1 MRRPPL
7 RLGILLITGVLLFGA
22 CNGSKVFQSSDKSI
36 TTNIQAKLFSDPVLK
51 TRDIRVDSQNGIVT
65 LTGSVNTDLER
76 AAVERIASQE
86 DGVRKVVNILSVTS
100 ETAAPPIEG
109 AENADSALPPPPIA
123 SPLRTATQQPRQE
136 KPRHTHLSKPDNNQQ
151 VDASTELKAD
161 TDSVAPDAAQPAPP
175 PVPAPPAAVAPPAP
189 AQVATASAPAA
200 PPPVPAPK
208 PQPHVTIS
216 AGTVVTI
223 RMADSVDSSRN
234 HPGDE
239 FAASV
244 DAPIVV
250 DGREVVSR
258 GAEAR
263 VRLVNA
269 KTAGTMTGQSQLQL
283 ELISLIINGIP
294 YATQSGHY
302 EKHGA
307 SRGTRTAETVG
318 GGAVLGALIGG
329 ILGHGKGAA
338 IGSVAGAGAG
348 TAVQISTKG
357 QQVKVPAETKI
368 DFTLK
373 DPVTVTITD

>member
-1 MRRPPL
+1 MVM
-7 RLGILLITGVLLFGA
+7 GVLLLGA
-22 CNGSKVFQSSDKSI
+22 CNGSKLFQSSDKSI
-36 TTNIQAKLFSDPVLK
+36 TTNIQAKLFSDPALK
-51 TRDIRVDSQNGIVT
+51 SRDIRVDSQNGIVT
-65 LTGSVNTDLER
+65 LTGSVDTDLER

-86 DGVRKVVNILSVTS
+86 DGVRRVVNILSVTS
-100 ETAAPPIEG
+100 ETAAPPIAPPVRTT
-109 AENADSALPPPPIA
+109 AE
-123 SPLRTATQQPRQE
+123 QPRPE
-136 KPRHTHLSKPDNNQQ
+136 KPRHARPAKPDNNQQ
-151 VDASTELKAD
+151 VDASAELKAY

-175 PVPAPPAAVAPPAP
+175 PAPAPPAAVAPPDP
-189 AQVATASAPAA
+189 AQVATAPAAAAPPAA
-200 PPPVPAPK
+200 PAPVPK

-223 RMADSVDSSRN
+223 RMADSIDSSRN
-234 HPGDE
+234 HPGDD

-250 DGREVVSR
+250 DGRELVSR

-263 VRLVNA
+263 VRLVQA
-269 KTAGTMTGQSQLQL
+269 KAAGTMTGQSELQL
-283 ELISLIINGIP
+283 ELQSLMINGVP
-294 YATQSGHY
+294 YETQSGFY
-302 EKHGA
+302 EQHGA

-348 TAVQISTKG
+348 TAVQASTKG

>member
-1 MRRPPL
+1 MV
-7 RLGILLITGVLLFGA
+7 TGVLLFGA
-22 CNGSKVFQSSDKSI
+22 CSGSKLFQSSDKSI

-51 TRDIRVDSQNGIVT
+51 SRDIRVDSQNGIVT

-86 DGVRKVVNILSVTS
+86 GGVRRVVNILSVTS
-100 ETAAPPIEG
+100 ETAAPPVEG
-109 AENADSALPPPPIA
+109 AQTANSVPSAPPIA
-123 SPLRTATQQPRQE
+123 PPLRTTAEPPRLE
-136 KPRHTHLSKPDNNQQ
+136 KPRHALAAKPDDNQQ
-151 VDASTELKAD
+151 VDASTELKAY
-161 TDSVAPDAAQPAPP
+161 TDSVASDAAQPAAPP
-175 PVPAPPAAVAPPAP
+175 APAPPAAVAPPAP
-189 AQVATASAPAA
+189 AQVATAPAPAA
-200 PPPVPAPK
+200 PPPAPAPK
-208 PQPHVTIS
+208 PQPQITIS

-250 DGREVVSR
+250 DGRELVSR

-263 VRLVNA
+263 VRLVEA
-269 KTAGTMTGQSQLQL
+269 KAAGTMTGQSQLQL
-283 ELISLIINGIP
+283 ELISLIINGVP
-294 YATQSGHY
+294 YATQSGYY
-302 EKHGA
+302 EQHGQ

-348 TAVQISTKG
+348 TAVQVSTKG